1 MYVLVKCDTHDHF
14 PSTPYLPH
22 KSKVLCMCFISLSL
36 PLCTSLSKLRTN
48 LMKEFTMAT
57 YAEVRKTTERIP
69 WVLSGALWFQGQK
82 ATSMS
87 VKLASC
93 RE

>member
-1 MYVLVKCDTHDHF
+1 MYVLHL
-14 PSTPYLPH
+14 PLSASLYL
-22 KSKVLCMCFISLSL
+22 SLSEV
-36 PLCTSLSKLRTN
+36 RTN
-48 LMKEFTMAT
+48 LMKEFTMPT

-69 WVLSGALWFQGQK
+69 WVVSGALWFQGQK

-87 VKLASC
+87 VKLTSC

>member
-14 PSTPYLPH
+14 PSTPYPTQVYYVCA
-22 KSKVLCMCFISLSL
+22 SSASLYLSV
-36 PLCTSLSKLRTN
+36 PLSLSKLRTN
-48 LMKEFTMAT
+48 LMKEFTLTT

-69 WVLSGALWFQGQK
+69 WVVSDALWFQGQK

-87 VKLASC
+87 VKLTSC